1 MAYRLKCDEVPAAGL
16 RRMARE
22 QLQGALRE
30 ITGAN
35 RAGVSAAVH
44 ATRKHIKKVRA
55 LLRLVRNELG
65 EEVFKEEN
73 RRLRDV
79 ARSFS
84 NSRDACVR
92 MELLGKLRGL
102 IGDDG
107 ADFAQ
112 TRAVLEKQ
120 LEVYGGDLTPERREA
135 EANLLGMCDRIEGWP
150 LDELKMEDLCCAL
163 RKTYRRGRK
172 CFGYALSD
180 PKPEDFHSLR
190 KRVKE
195 LWYQVRILQQLN
207 RLVLC
212 EVVNEAK
219 TLAQHLGDLH
229 DISSFYEWLARA
241 HDLPEAEGAILH
253 GLICTRERESEKIAL
268 DLGARFFAEKPGV
281 FERRLL
287 RYAREWPAT
296 QSASA

>member
-1 MAYRLKCDEVPAAGL
+1 MAYHLKCDEVPAAGL

-22 QLQGALRE
+22 QLQSALRE
-30 ITGAN
+30 IAGAN
-35 RAGVSAAVH
+35 RAEIPAAVH
-44 ATRKHIKKVRA
+44 ATRKHIKKARA
-55 LLRLVRNELG
+55 LLRLVRDELG
-65 EEVFKEEN
+65 KEVFKEEN

-84 NSRDACVR
+84 SSRDACVR
-92 MELLGKLRGL
+92 LQVLERLHDP
-102 IGDDG
+102 IGNDG
-107 ADFAQ
+107 TDFPQ
-112 TRAVLEKQ
+112 TRSILEKQ
-120 LEVYGGDLTPERREA
+120 LEAHGGGLSSERREA
-135 EANLLGMCDRIEGWP
+135 EAMLLGMCDRIEGWP
-150 LDELKMEDLCCAL
+150 LDELTMEDLCCAL
-163 RKTYRRGRK
+163 RETYQRGRK

-212 EVVNEAK
+212 ELLNEAR

-229 DISSFYEWLARA
+229 DMTSFHEWLERA
-241 HDLPEAEGAILH
+241 HDLPEAEGAILR
-253 GLICTRERESEKIAL
+253 GLICTRERELEKIAL

-287 RYAREWPAT
+287 RYARQWPAR
-296 QSASA
+296 QPASP